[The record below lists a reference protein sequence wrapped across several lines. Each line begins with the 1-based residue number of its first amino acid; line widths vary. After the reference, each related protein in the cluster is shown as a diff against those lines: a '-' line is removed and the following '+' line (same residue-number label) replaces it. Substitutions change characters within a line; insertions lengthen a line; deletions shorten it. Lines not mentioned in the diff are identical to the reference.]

1 VTDAIRLII
10 DEMRVGTAI
19 TDAGRWLAL
28 ADALDD
34 AGFDREARIARTQ
47 AAGAAGCE
55 AALEKIEWNLRPR
68 P

>member
-1 VTDAIRLII
+1 MTDAIRVII
-10 DEMRVGTAI
+10 NGMRAGTAL

-55 AALEKIEWNLRPR
+55 AALEKIECNLRPR
-68 P
+68 S

>member
-1 VTDAIRLII
+1 MTDRIRAII
-10 DEMRVGTAI
+10 DGMRAGTAI
-19 TDAGRWLAL
+19 TDAGWWLAL
-28 ADALDD
+28 ADALDA

-55 AALEKIEWNLRPR
+55 VALEKIEWNLRPR